1 MPLPKAP
8 SKKGSL
14 LTQLTSN
21 ATSNATPRMTPST
34 TPLSEQ
40 VPASTA
46 VSTTASTTQAKP
58 SQTHAAT
65 PAHAAQKPH
74 QTTTHSAPP
83 AAKAKPISTVSGATA
98 PATQKVTPQNVPK
111 HTPNHASKAVSSN
124 ATAQL
129 AKQPTVSQKAPH
141 SRTRRKSEQ
150 SNGKKLFVLDT
161 NVMLH
166 DPSCLFR
173 FEEHDVYIPLIALEE
188 LDAHKKGTTETARN
202 GRSVSRMLDQL
213 MAASP
218 NDLEQGIPLNT
229 LNKISFTDQLGR
241 LFFQTQLIS
250 SSDAELI
257 KALPVGKADNQ
268 ILGVVH
274 AMQTQHKDRTVVLVS
289 KDINMRI
296 KARALGLNAEDYF
309 NDQVIDDVDVLYD
322 GQFALPVD
330 FWEHHSKN
338 LESWQE
344 GAYTYYRVQ
353 GPLVSQ
359 WSMNEYLYY
368 EHPDTTPLHGQ
379 VVEIDP
385 TGRSAVI
392 RTLIDYTNPKHG
404 VWGIGARN
412 REQNYALNVLM
423 DTNIDFVTL
432 LGQAGTGKTLL
443 TIAAA
448 LQQTLEMGRF
458 AEVIITRATVAVGED
473 IGFLPGTEEEKM
485 TPWMGA
491 LQDNL
496 EVLIK
501 GDAHAGEWARAAT
514 GELIKNKVKIK
525 AMSFMRG
532 RTFVDKLLV
541 IDEAQNL
548 TPKQMKTLITR
559 AGSGTKVVCMGNLSQ
574 IDTPYLTEA
583 SSGLAYVVEHFKN
596 WPHSAHITLK
606 RGERS
611 RLADFA
617 NEVL

>member
-8 SKKGSL
+8 TKKGSL
-14 LTQLTSN
+14 LTQTMAVKPSEN
-21 ATSNATPRMTPST
+21 SATIENSTPKPTPKSAKPAQQHNQRKPKQT
-34 TPLSEQ
+34 VVAPAAPVIAQTPTEIAK
-40 VPASTA
+40 PEAAST
-46 VSTTASTTQAKP
+46 
-58 SQTHAAT
+58 
-65 PAHAAQKPH
+65 
-74 QTTTHSAPP
+74 P
-83 AAKAKPISTVSGATA
+83 AAF
-98 PATQKVTPQNVPK
+98 
-111 HTPNHASKAVSSN
+111 N
-124 ATAQL
+124 ATANL
-129 AKQPTVSQKAPH
+129 TKQPIAPKKVEHRRARQK
-141 SRTRRKSEQ
+141 
-150 SNGKKLFVLDT
+150 NGKDSAKKLFVLDT

-166 DPSCLFR
+166 DPSCFFR

-213 MAASP
+213 MAARP
-218 NDLEQGIPLNT
+218 NDLEQGIALNV
-229 LNKISFTDQLGR
+229 LNKISFTEQLGR
-241 LFFQTQLIS
+241 LFFQTQLIN
-250 SSDAELI
+250 SSDDQLL

-274 AMQTQHKDRTVVLVS
+274 ALHMQYKDRPVVLVS

-322 GQFALPVD
+322 GQFALPQN
-330 FWEHHSKN
+330 FWETHSKN

-344 GAYTYYRVQ
+344 GVYTFYRIQ

-359 WSMNEYLYY
+359 WSLNEYVYY
-368 EHPDTTPLHGQ
+368 DYADATPLHGQ
-379 VVEIDP
+379 VVEVDP
-385 TGRSAVI
+385 TGRSATI

-423 DTNIDFVTL
+423 DPNIDFVTL

-448 LQQTLEMGRF
+448 LQQTLDMARF

-532 RTFVDKLLV
+532 RTFVNKLLV

>member
-21 ATSNATPRMTPST
+21 ATPNVTSST
-34 TPLSEQ
+34 THSMKSSITALSEQ
-40 VPASTA
+40 SATSAPTA
-46 VSTTASTTQAKP
+46 
-58 SQTHAAT
+58 
-65 PAHAAQKPH
+65 PAHSAQKPH
-74 QTTTHSAPP
+74 RTTPHNAPP
-83 AAKAKPISTVSGATA
+83 AAKAKQATSTMTSVTA
-98 PATQKVTPQNVPK
+98 PAIEQTAPQNAPK
-111 HTPNHASKAVSSN
+111 IASNHVSKTIASN

-129 AKQPTVSQKAPH
+129 AKQPIASKKAPH
-141 SRTRRKSEQ
+141 SHARQKSKKDNE
-150 SNGKKLFVLDT
+150 KKLFVLDT

-274 AMQTQHKDRTVVLVS
+274 AMQTQHQDRTVVLVS

-392 RTLIDYTNPKHG
+392 RTLIDYTHPKHG

-532 RTFVDKLLV
+532 RTFVNKLLV

>member
-8 SKKGSL
+8 TKKGSL
-14 LTQLTSN
+14 LT
-21 ATSNATPRMTPST
+21 
-34 TPLSEQ
+34 PLSNK
-40 VPASTA
+40 VSTA
-46 VSTTASTTQAKP
+46 PT
-58 SQTHAAT
+58 
-65 PAHAAQKPH
+65 
-74 QTTTHSAPP
+74 
-83 AAKAKPISTVSGATA
+83 TA
-98 PATQKVTPQNVPK
+98 PAQNDMNKPSGKKASGRKNTVNNQPSKQVIQQPPAQIAVTNTPAAPSKGSTLSTATNTKPIEQTTNKVAHRRARPKQAQTQ
-111 HTPNHASKAVSSN
+111 A
-124 ATAQL
+124 
-129 AKQPTVSQKAPH
+129 
-141 SRTRRKSEQ
+141 
-150 SNGKKLFVLDT
+150 KKLFVLDT

-166 DPSCLFR
+166 DPSCFFR

-218 NDLEQGIPLNT
+218 DDLEQGIPLNT
-229 LNKISFTDQLGR
+229 LNKTSYHEQLGR
-241 LFFQTQLIS
+241 LFFQTQLIN
-250 SSDAELI
+250 DDLP

-268 ILGVVH
+268 ILGIVH
-274 AMQTQHKDRTVVLVS
+274 ALQMQHKERPVVLVS

-296 KARALGLNAEDYF
+296 KARALGLSAEDYF
-309 NDQVIDDVDVLYD
+309 NDQVIDDIDVLYD
-322 GQFALPVD
+322 GQFALPQD
-330 FWEHHSKN
+330 FWETHSKN

-344 GAYTYYRVQ
+344 GAYTFYRLQ

-359 WSMNEYLYY
+359 WSMNEYVYY
-368 EHPDTTPLHGQ
+368 DYPDAVPFHGQ
-379 VVEIDP
+379 VIEIDP
-385 TGRSAVI
+385 TGRTVVLRS
-392 RTLIDYTNPKHG
+392 LIDYTNPKHG

-423 DTNIDFVTL
+423 DPNIDFVTL

-458 AEVIITRATVAVGED
+458 AEVIITRVTVAVGED

-496 EVLIK
+496 EILIK

-514 GELIKNKVKIK
+514 GELIKSKVKIK

-532 RTFVDKLLV
+532 RTFVNKLLV

-548 TPKQMKTLITR
+548 TPKQIKTLVTR
-559 AGSGTKVVCMGNLSQ
+559 AGPGTKVVCMGNLSQ

-583 SSGLAYVVEHFKN
+583 SSGLAYVVEHFRN

-611 RLADFA
+611 RLADYA

>member
-8 SKKGSL
+8 TKKGSL
-14 LTQLTSN
+14 LT
-21 ATSNATPRMTPST
+21 
-34 TPLSEQ
+34 PLSNK
-40 VPASTA
+40 VSTA
-46 VSTTASTTQAKP
+46 P
-58 SQTHAAT
+58 
-65 PAHAAQKPH
+65 
-74 QTTTHSAPP
+74 
-83 AAKAKPISTVSGATA
+83 ATA
-98 PATQKVTPQNVPK
+98 PAQKDMSKPSGKKASGRKNTVNNQPSKQVTQQPPAQIAVTNTSAAPSKVVNTLPTATNTTPIEQTTNKVAHRRARPK
-111 HTPNHASKAVSSN
+111 QTQTQA
-124 ATAQL
+124 
-129 AKQPTVSQKAPH
+129 
-141 SRTRRKSEQ
+141 
-150 SNGKKLFVLDT
+150 KKLFVLDT

-166 DPSCLFR
+166 DPSCFFR

-218 NDLEQGIPLNT
+218 DDLEQGIPLNT
-229 LNKISFTDQLGR
+229 LNKTSYHEQLGR
-241 LFFQTQLIS
+241 LFFQTQLIN
-250 SSDAELI
+250 DDLP

-268 ILGVVH
+268 ILGIVH
-274 AMQTQHKDRTVVLVS
+274 ALQMQHKERPVVLVS

-296 KARALGLNAEDYF
+296 KARALGLSAEDYF
-309 NDQVIDDVDVLYD
+309 NDQVIDDIDVLYD
-322 GQFALPVD
+322 GQFALPQD
-330 FWEHHSKN
+330 FWETHSKN

-344 GAYTYYRVQ
+344 GAYTFYRLQ

-359 WSMNEYLYY
+359 WSMNEYVYY
-368 EHPDTTPLHGQ
+368 DYPDAVPFHGQ
-379 VVEIDP
+379 VIEIDA
-385 TGRSAVI
+385 TGRTVVLRS
-392 RTLIDYTNPKHG
+392 LIDYTNPKHG

-423 DTNIDFVTL
+423 DPNIDFVTL

-458 AEVIITRATVAVGED
+458 AEVIITRVTVAVGED

-496 EVLIK
+496 EILIK

-514 GELIKNKVKIK
+514 GELIKSKVKIK

-532 RTFVDKLLV
+532 RTFVNKLLV

-548 TPKQMKTLITR
+548 TPKQIKTLVTR
-559 AGSGTKVVCMGNLSQ
+559 AGPGTKVVCMGNLSQ

-583 SSGLAYVVEHFKN
+583 SSGLAYVVEHFRN

-611 RLADFA
+611 RLADYA

>member
-8 SKKGSL
+8 TKKGSL
-14 LTQLTSN
+14 LTQN
-21 ATSNATPRMTPST
+21 MAPQPS
-34 TPLSEQ
+34 E
-40 VPASTA
+40 ASTKPTDNTPKRSKA
-46 VSTTASTTQAKP
+46 TAHPTQP
-58 SQTHAAT
+58 
-65 PAHAAQKPH
+65 AAQLQPAV
-74 QTTTHSAPP
+74 HSAPR
-83 AAKAKPISTVSGATA
+83 ANTA
-98 PATQKVTPQNVPK
+98 PANTIAQPTTATTP
-111 HTPNHASKAVSSN
+111 S

-129 AKQPTVSQKAPH
+129 AKNPIAPKKVAH
-141 SRTRRKSEQ
+141 PRARPKTAKS
-150 SNGKKLFVLDT
+150 SAKKLFVLDT

-166 DPSCLFR
+166 DPSCFFR

-213 MAASP
+213 MAAST
-218 NDLEQGIPLNT
+218 NDLEQGIALNL
-229 LNKISFTDQLGR
+229 LNKISFTEQLGR

-250 SSDAELI
+250 DDLP

-274 AMQTQHKDRTVVLVS
+274 ALQMQYPDRPVVLVS

-309 NDQVIDDVDVLYD
+309 NDQVIDDIDVLYD
-322 GQFALPVD
+322 GQFALPQD
-330 FWEHHSKN
+330 FWETHSKN

-344 GAYTYYRVQ
+344 GAYTFYRIQ

-359 WSMNEYLYY
+359 WSLNEYVYY
-368 EHPDTTPLHGQ
+368 DYLDATPVHGQ
-379 VVEIDP
+379 VVEMDP
-385 TGRSAVI
+385 TGRSATL

-423 DTNIDFVTL
+423 DPEIDFVTL

-448 LQQTLEMGRF
+448 LQQTLDMGRF

-532 RTFVDKLLV
+532 RTFVNKLLI